1 MKSRNLFVFSVCLL
15 AILLIVSLG
24 LNCYLYHQGRLYY
37 LQLNGLSLDPLGLD
51 YYETTSELQG
61 PDTSDVMLVTFFGDS
76 RAASWPA
83 PEVGSFE
90 FVNRG
95 IGAQTSEQA
104 VLRFD
109 YHVKPLDSDVIIIQ
123 VGVNDLKTIPLF
135 PERKESIISDCKVNI
150 QHIVERSTDLGAVVI
165 VSTVFPVGD
174 VPIERMPFWSD
185 DVAKAIDEVNAYIRS
200 LEREDVIVFDAYSI
214 LADENGVTDSAY
226 SQDLLHLNDTGYTRL
241 NSELVQI
248 LMTIE

>member
-1 MKSRNLFVFSVCLL
+1 MKSRNLLVFTVCLL
-15 AILLIVSLG
+15 AVLLIVSLG

-37 LQLNGLSLDPLGLD
+37 LQMNLLSLDPLGLD
-51 YYETTSELQG
+51 YYETASELQG

-104 VLRFD
+104 ALRFD
-109 YHVKPLDSDVIIIQ
+109 YHVKPLDPDIIIVQ

-135 PERKESIISDCKVNI
+135 PERQESIISDCKGNI
-150 QHIVERSTDLGAVVI
+150 QQIVERSTDLGAVVI
-165 VSTVFPVGD
+165 VSTIFPIGE
-174 VPIERMPFWSD
+174 VPIERRPFWSD
-185 DVAKAIDEVNAYIRS
+185 DVARAINEVNAYIRS
-200 LEREDVIVFDAYSI
+200 LEREGVIVFDAYSI
-214 LADENGVTDSAY
+214 LADENGVTDSEY
-226 SQDLLHLNDTGYTRL
+226 SRDLLHLNDAGYTRL
-241 NSELVQI
+241 NGELVQI